1 MGILIKNSTIITQ
14 NEGREVLRGDVLI
27 EGSRIEKVAKR
38 IQEKAEFI
46 LDGNGKLLLPGFVN
60 AHTHV
65 AMTLLRGYADDMEL
79 DEWLNKKIRP
89 LEKKM
94 RESDVRAGS
103 LLGCAEMIRGGT
115 TSFND
120 MYFFMPHVAKAVEES
135 GMRALLA
142 YGMVEG
148 GDEEKGRMEVKI
160 GEEFVR
166 KFNGKAGGRIRCAF
180 GPHAPYA
187 CSSSLLKKIDGLSKK
202 YKVPIHSHISETR
215 KEVFDMLK
223 KERKRP
229 VEYLEHINFLSKR
242 LIAAH
247 CGWITKREVKILAER
262 KVSVAHCPVSNMKL
276 AVGGVSPI
284 PEMLEEGVNVSLGTD
299 GSASNN
305 SLSMLE
311 TMKMCS
317 LLQKHQRWDPTSI
330 NAQQALDFATRN
342 GAKAL
347 GINAGSI
354 EKGKLADIILIDAKA
369 PNMAPLHNP
378 ISQLVYSANA
388 GNVTDVIIDG
398 KIVMR
403 ERKIQTIDEEK
414 VVEEAQKA
422 AIDLVNR

>member
-1 MGILIKNSTIITQ
+1 MGILIKNSIILTQ

-27 EGSRIEKVAKR
+27 EGSRIENVAGR
-38 IQEKAEFI
+38 IQEKAEFTI
-46 LDGNGKLLLPGFVN
+46 DGDGKLLLPGFVN

-79 DEWLNKKIRP
+79 GEWLNEKIRP

-148 GDEEKGRMEVKI
+148 GDDEKGKMEVKI

-166 KFNGKAGGRIRCAF
+166 EFNGKAGGRIRCAF

-187 CSSSLLKKIDGLSKK
+187 CSSALLKKIDGLSKK

-223 KERKRP
+223 KEKKRP

-247 CGWITKREVKILAER
+247 CGWITKREVKILAE
-262 KVSVAHCPVSNMKL
+262 KGVSVAHCPVSNMKL

-311 TMKMCS
+311 TMKICS

-342 GAKAL
+342 GARAL

-403 ERKIQTIDEEK
+403 ERKMQTINEEK

-422 AIDLVNR
+422 AIDLVTR